1 MYEKKIAELVKQ
13 LEDEHAHF
21 EGAEEQ
27 LDLAKRLLSDH
38 QNSIQV
44 TLLSLNKKLG
54 YMESYM
60 FTPHMFDFMFNFSS
74 IIVLVIIRTM
84 KTFFFLLHPLLE
96 QVFDCLK

>member
-13 LEDEHAHF
+13 LQDEHTRF

-27 LDLAKRLLSDH
+27 LDLAKRVLSDH

-60 FTPHMFDFMFNFSS
+60 FLHICLTLCST
-74 IIVLVIIRTM
+74 LVP
-84 KTFFFLLHPLLE
+84 FFFLLHPLLE